1 MQENQTPTNA
11 SLSTM
16 WAINN
21 FQDLGEFFDLARRL
35 GFQKIELN
43 HQVNSSMLSHV
54 HWDHVQFS
62 SVHDPCPADIPTKQ
76 LVERDWLISSTDRFS
91 RKEAVDGVKRTIRF
105 SKEIG
110 ATIVVLHCGTVPTKY
125 SREATLR
132 YLFESRNLQSD
143 EYKTIKLQLTQ
154 ERKNGISTRLKAVKE
169 SLQELIDYASR
180 YQVKLGLENRYHYLD
195 IPSIDEMEELLSLG
209 EQDQLG
215 FIYDSG
221 HAQALDHLDF
231 YTHKDWLIR
240 YSHRMLGT
248 HLHDAIGITDHYAPG
263 LGEIDFRAIADYLP
277 DTAFRTLEMLPGNTL
292 AQVKSG
298 INLLVNTGCISY
310 I

>member
-1 MQENQTPTNA
+1 MPTNA

-21 FQDLGEFFDLARRL
+21 FQDLDEFFDVATKL

-43 HQVNSSMLSHV
+43 HQINSNMLSHV

-76 LVERDWLISSTDRFS
+76 LTERDWLISSTDRFS
-91 RKEAVDGVKRTIRF
+91 RKKAMEGIKRTIRF
-105 SKEIG
+105 SNEIG
-110 ATIVVLHCGTVPTKY
+110 ATVVVLHCGTVHSKY
-125 SREATLR
+125 SREVTLR
-132 YLFESRNLQSD
+132 YLFESGNFQSA
-143 EYKTIKLQLTQ
+143 EYKTINSQLLQ
-154 ERKNGISTRLKAVKE
+154 ERKNGISPRLKAVKE
-169 SLQELIDYASR
+169 SLQELIDYASG

-209 EQDQLG
+209 EPDQLG
-215 FIYDSG
+215 YVYDSG
-221 HAQALDHLDF
+221 HAQALDLLGF
-231 YTHKDWLIR
+231 YTHEGWLKR
-240 YSHRMLGT
+240 YSHRMLGA

-277 DTAFRTLEMLPGNTL
+277 DTAFRTLEILPGNTL